1 MTINKSFLLFF
12 FFFQSLAELVLTTL
26 LTHNVGGQFDEE
38 DSDAAQRQRHAH
50 GDVDQIWSQLRNVF
64 G

>member
-1 MTINKSFLLFF
+1 MTINTFF
-12 FFFQSLAELVLTTL
+12 SVSGWTQLTY
-26 LTHNVGGQFDEE
+26 NVGGQFDEE
-38 DSDAAQRQRHAH
+38 DSDAAQWQRHTH